1 MKGPWVKE
9 TLPSLGNPP
18 EHGCGPAWLDHS
30 SLGTRPKAGLPL
42 LKPIWDF
49 QINADSEFS
58 ISLKLHNSIC
68 VLHDFCSIFLWDQLL
83 SPRDCWQKQIWTTEM
98 ACPHLSWVDEEVPWC
113 PENTSSGVRLF
124 TYVFLVFCWELYDL
138 VIIDTKG
145 FPIRELG
152 RVRVPN
158 SNPIAPMK
166 AQLACAL

>member
-1 MKGPWVKE
+1 M
-9 TLPSLGNPP
+9 
-18 EHGCGPAWLDHS
+18 
-30 SLGTRPKAGLPL
+30 
-42 LKPIWDF
+42 
-49 QINADSEFS
+49 
-58 ISLKLHNSIC
+58 
-68 VLHDFCSIFLWDQLL
+68 
-83 SPRDCWQKQIWTTEM
+83 
-98 ACPHLSWVDEEVPWC
+98 DEEVSWC

-158 SNPIAPMK
+158 SNPITPMK

>member
-58 ISLKLHNSIC
+58 ISLKLHDSIC
-68 VLHDFCSIFLWDQLL
+68 VLHDFCSIFLGGDQLL

-98 ACPHLSWVDEEVPWC
+98 ACPHLKGRVLGRW
-113 PENTSSGVRLF
+113 GG
-124 TYVFLVFCWELYDL
+124 FLVS
-138 VIIDTKG
+138 
-145 FPIRELG
+145 REHQLWSETVYICVPGLLLG
-152 RVRVPN
+152 
-158 SNPIAPMK
+158 
-166 AQLACAL
+166 ALWPSYYWY